1 MIRAF
6 ALRQSCAAI
15 SAHLLALA
23 TTFPSEQLRKEGL
36 LRSLFWMGHSKAIT
50 PEQAQARLLGYT
62 ATEPQSAQ
70 VNDELARVL
79 AGGGV
84 KPRLRNDT
92 CIVNLSG
99 ELLGV
104 PESLAML
111 AGSAKAFRFNIHTCL
126 GGSLPAVDAML
137 KLVGSKP
144 CSAHVAAFAG
154 SASAMLVALTPG
166 KRSMAP
172 SASMLFHAPHVA
184 AFGSSAEL
192 RRQADELDRLSDEAA
207 ARLAKRTGQSVRWCR
222 SLLDGR
228 DCTFSADEARRRGL
242 VDEILA

>member
-1 MIRAF
+1 MIGTF
-6 ALRQSCAAI
+6 TLRQSCAAV

-50 PEQAQARLLGYT
+50 PEQAQARLLGYI

-84 KPRLRNDT
+84 KPRLQNDT
-92 CIVNLSG
+92 LVVNLSG

-104 PESLAML
+104 PDMLVAM
-111 AGSAKAFRFNIHTCL
+111 AGSAKAFRFNINSCL

-166 KRSMAP
+166 RRSMAP
-172 SASMLFHAPHVA
+172 GASMLFHAPAVA

-192 RRQADELDRLSDEAA
+192 RRQADELDRLSDETAG
-207 ARLAKRTGQSVRWCR
+207 RLSGRTGQPLAWCW

-228 DCTFSADEARRRGL
+228 DCIITAAEAKRRGL
-242 VDEILA
+242 VDEIQ

>member
-6 ALRQSCAAI
+6 ALRQSCAAVG
-15 SAHLLALA
+15 AHLLALSTA
-23 TTFPSEQLRKEGL
+23 FTSERLREEGL

-62 ATEPQSAQ
+62 EPQSAQ

-84 KPRLRNDT
+84 KPRVQNDT
-92 CIVNLSG
+92 LVVNVSG

-166 KRSMAP
+166 RRSMAP
-172 SASMLFHAPHVA
+172 GASMLFHAPAVA

-192 RRQADELDRLSDEAA
+192 RRQADELDRLSDETAG
-207 ARLAKRTGQSVRWCR
+207 RLSGRTGQPLAWCR

-228 DCTFSADEARRRGL
+228 DYTFTAAEAKRRGL
-242 VDEILA
+242 VDEVVE

>member
-6 ALRQSCAAI
+6 ALRQSCAAVG
-15 SAHLLALA
+15 AHLLTQA
-23 TTFPSEQLRKEGL
+23 TNFKSERLRKEGL

-50 PEQAQARLLGYT
+50 PEQAQARLLGYI

-84 KPRLRNDT
+84 KPRLQNDT
-92 CIVNLSG
+92 LVVNLTG

-104 PESLAML
+104 PDMLVAM
-111 AGSAKAFRFNIHTCL
+111 AGSAKAFRFNINSCL
-126 GGSLPAVDAML
+126 GGSLHAVYTML
-137 KLVGSKP
+137 ELVGSKP

-154 SASAMLVALTPG
+154 SAAALLVSMIPG
-166 KRSMAP
+166 RRSMAP
-172 SASMLFHAPHVA
+172 GASLFFHAVHVA

-192 RRQADELDRLSDEAA
+192 RRQADELDRLSDETAG
-207 ARLAKRTGQSVRWCR
+207 RLSRRTGQPLAWCR
-222 SLLDGR
+222 SLADGR
-228 DCTFSADEARRRGL
+228 DYTFTAAEAKRRGL
-242 VDEILA
+242 VDEVVG

>member
-1 MIRAF
+1 
-6 ALRQSCAAI
+6 
-15 SAHLLALA
+15 
-23 TTFPSEQLRKEGL
+23 
-36 LRSLFWMGHSKAIT
+36 MGHSKAIT
-50 PEQAQARLLGYT
+50 PEKAEARMLGYT
-62 ATEPQSAQ
+62 TEPQSAQ

-79 AGGGV
+79 AGAGV
-84 KPRLRNDT
+84 KPRLQNDT
-92 CIVNLSG
+92 LVVSLSG

-104 PESLAML
+104 PDMLVAM
-111 AGSAKAFRFNIHTCL
+111 AGSAKAIRFNINSCL

-228 DCTFSADEARRRGL
+228 DYTFTAVEAKRRGL

>member
-6 ALRQSCAAI
+6 ALRQSCAAVG
-15 SAHLLALA
+15 AHLLALSTA
-23 TTFPSEQLRKEGL
+23 FTSERLREEGL

-84 KPRLRNDT
+84 KPRVQNDT
-92 CIVNLSG
+92 LVVNVSG

-111 AGSAKAFRFNIHTCL
+111 AGSH
-126 GGSLPAVDAML
+126 
-137 KLVGSKP
+137 
-144 CSAHVAAFAG
+144 
-154 SASAMLVALTPG
+154 
-166 KRSMAP
+166 
-172 SASMLFHAPHVA
+172 
-184 AFGSSAEL
+184 
-192 RRQADELDRLSDEAA
+192 
-207 ARLAKRTGQSVRWCR
+207 
-222 SLLDGR
+222 
-228 DCTFSADEARRRGL
+228 
-242 VDEILA
+242 

>member
-1 MIRAF
+1 MIGTVT
-6 ALRQSCAAI
+6 LRQSCAAV

-50 PEQAQARLLGYT
+50 PEQAQARLLGYI

-84 KPRLRNDT
+84 KPRLQNDT
-92 CIVNLSG
+92 LVVNLSG

-104 PESLAML
+104 PDMLVAM
-111 AGSAKAFRFNIHTCL
+111 AGSAKAFRFNINSCL

-154 SASAMLVALTPG
+154 SASAMLVALCG
-166 KRSMAP
+166 RRSMAP
-172 SASMLFHAPHVA
+172 GASMLFHAPHVA

-192 RRQADELDRLSDEAA
+192 RRQADELDRLSDETAG
-207 ARLAKRTGQSVRWCR
+207 RLSRRTGQPLAWCR

-228 DCTFSADEARRRGL
+228 DCIITAAEAKRRGL
-242 VDEILA
+242 VDEIVA

>member
-6 ALRQSCAAI
+6 ALRQSCAAVG
-15 SAHLLALA
+15 AHLLTKA
-23 TTFPSEQLRKEGL
+23 TTAPSEQVRKEGL
-36 LRSLFWMGHSKAIT
+36 SRSLFWMKHSKAIT

-70 VNDELARVL
+70 VNGELARVL

-84 KPRLRNDT
+84 KPRLQNDT
-92 CIVNLSG
+92 LVVNLSG

-104 PESLAML
+104 PDMLVAM
-111 AGSAKAFRFNIHTCL
+111 AGSAKAFRIIIHSCL

-166 KRSMAP
+166 RRSMAP
-172 SASMLFHAPHVA
+172 GASMLFHAPHVA

-207 ARLAKRTGQSVRWCR
+207 ERLSDRTGQPLRWCQ
-222 SLLDGR
+222 SLFAGLDF
-228 DCTFSADEARRRGL
+228 TFSADGAKRHGL
-242 VDEILA
+242 VDEIQ